1 MKKMKIKGVPMS
13 YDERG
18 RGPAVVLLQGLEE
31 REDLWQEES
40 HSLEKAGFRVIR
52 LDLRPHLAAAT
63 HLAGNLSEQ
72 VIALLNQLG
81 VGRAVFI
88 GRCKGG
94 QILQDLARKFPR
106 RVAKSIDLTVSGPS
120 HPNTPGKRLVEVL
133 QGLRLGTL
141 PMA

>member
-1 MKKMKIKGVPMS
+1 MKKMKIKGVPMN

-18 RGPAVVLLQGLEE
+18 RGPAVVLLHGFEE
-31 REDLWQEES
+31 CDDLWQEES
-40 HSLEKAGFRVIR
+40 RSLEKAGFRVIR
-52 LDLRPHLAAAT
+52 LDLRPNLAGAAT
-63 HLAGNLSEQ
+63 LAGTLSEQ

-88 GRCKGG
+88 GWSKGG
-94 QILQDLARKFPR
+94 QVLQDLAKRFPR
-106 RVAKSIDLTVSGPS
+106 RVAKSIDLTVNRYSRRDE
-120 HPNTPGKRLVEVL
+120 PGGRLVDVL

>member
-1 MKKMKIKGVPMS
+1 MKKLKIKGIPMS

-18 RGPAVVLLQGLEE
+18 RGPAVVLLQGLDE
-31 REDLWQEES
+31 RDDLWQEES
-40 HSLEKAGFRVIR
+40 RSLEKAGFRVIR
-52 LDLRPHLAAAT
+52 LDLRPNLAAAT
-63 HLAGNLSEQ
+63 TLAGNLSEQ

-88 GRCKGG
+88 GWSKGG
-94 QILQDLARKFPR
+94 QILQDLAKRFPR
-106 RVAKSIDLTVSGPS
+106 RVAKSIDLTANGNS
-120 HPNTPGKRLVEVL
+120 HPNEPGIRLVDVL

>member
-31 REDLWQEES
+31 REELWQEES

-52 LDLRPHLAAAT
+52 LDLRPHLATAT
-63 HLAGNLSEQ
+63 NLAGNLSEQ

-88 GRCKGG
+88 GWSKGG
-94 QILQDLARKFPR
+94 QILQDLAKRFPR
-106 RVAKSIDLTVSGPS
+106 RVAKSIDLTTSGHS
-120 HPNTPGKRLVEVL
+120 QPNAPGKRLVDVL

>member
-31 REDLWQEES
+31 PENLWQEQS
-40 HSLEKAGFRVIR
+40 RSLEQAGFRVIR
-52 LDLRPHLAAAT
+52 LDLRPNLAAAT
-63 HLAGNLSEQ
+63 TLAGTLSDQ

-88 GRCKGG
+88 GWSRGG
-94 QILQDLARKFPR
+94 QLLQDLVKRFPR
-106 RVAKSIDLTVSGPS
+106 RVAKSIDLTANRSS
-120 HPNTPGKRLVEVL
+120 L
-133 QGLRLGTL
+133 QGNQESSLVDLLQALRLGML
-141 PMA
+141 PTA

>member
-31 REDLWQEES
+31 REELWQEES

-52 LDLRPHLAAAT
+52 LDLRPHLATAT
-63 HLAGNLSEQ
+63 NLAGNLSEQ

-88 GRCKGG
+88 GWSKGG
-94 QILQDLARKFPR
+94 QILQDLAKRFPR
-106 RVAKSIDLTVSGPS
+106 RVARSEERRVG
-120 HPNTPGKRLVEVL
+120 
-133 QGLRLGTL
+133 
-141 PMA
+141 

>member
-31 REDLWQEES
+31 PENLWQEQS
-40 HSLEKAGFRVIR
+40 RSLEQAGFRVIR
-52 LDLRPHLAAAT
+52 LDLRPNLAAAT
-63 HLAGNLSEQ
+63 ALAGTLSDQ

-88 GRCKGG
+88 GWSRGG
-94 QILQDLARKFPR
+94 QLLQDLVKRFPR
-106 RVAKSIDLTVSGPS
+106 RVAKSIDLTANRSS
-120 HPNTPGKRLVEVL
+120 L
-133 QGLRLGTL
+133 QGNQESSLVDLLQALRLGML
-141 PMA
+141 PTA